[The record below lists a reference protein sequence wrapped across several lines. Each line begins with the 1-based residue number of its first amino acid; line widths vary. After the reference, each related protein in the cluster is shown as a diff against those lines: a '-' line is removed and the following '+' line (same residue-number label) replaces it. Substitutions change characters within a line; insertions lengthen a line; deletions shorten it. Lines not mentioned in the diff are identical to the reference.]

1 MAAVAAAAPTIQKA
15 AIPPLHLNA
24 SPWGWT
30 KTSRTVAVHP
40 KPGKFPSRS
49 LSFTCDHHWPVRPI
63 LSTNVEL
70 QSQIF
75 EGLAA
80 RPLSRLSTA
89 STSLFGKD
97 RRLLPLGTGKRKCP
111 APPNVYLDYPFSIPY
126 PKIMKKPEWWWRTL
140 ACVPYLMAL
149 QVSDTAFYF
158 QPLMEHYEQFEF
170 LSYYI
175 PGAIRR
181 LPTWFLMVYCFAV
194 YLGVVQNRKWPHFF
208 RYHVMMGLLLE
219 NVLQIVWYASNF
231 APLIHYGGR
240 FGMYYWAMVGS
251 GFIFLLMECVRCA
264 VAGIYVNI
272 PFISDAAYIHTPYV
286 KGDD

>member
-1 MAAVAAAAPTIQKA
+1 MPAVAAAAVQKA

-24 SPWGWT
+24 SPRGWT
-30 KTSRTVAVHP
+30 RTSGTVSVHP
-40 KPGKFPSRS
+40 KAGKFLLCS
-49 LSFTCDHHWPVRPI
+49 LAFTCDYHRPVRPV
-63 LSTNVEL
+63 LSTSIG
-70 QSQIF
+70 QQFQIF
-75 EGLAA
+75 EG
-80 RPLSRLSTA
+80 RQPLLRLSPA

-97 RRLLPLGTGKRKCP
+97 RSMLPPRTGRRKCP
-111 APPNVYLDYPFSIPY
+111 APPKVYLDYPFSIPY
-126 PKIMKKPEWWWRTL
+126 PKIVKKPEWWWRTL

-194 YLGVVQNRKWPHFF
+194 YLGVVRNRKWPHFF
-208 RYHVMMGLLLE
+208 RYHVMMGILLE

-251 GFIFLLMECVRCA
+251 AFILLLMECVRCA
-264 VAGIYVNI
+264 VAGIYANI
-272 PFISDAAYIHTPYV
+272 PFVSDAAYIHTPYV

>member
-1 MAAVAAAAPTIQKA
+1 MPAAAAAVQKA
-15 AIPPLHLNA
+15 AFPPLHSNA
-24 SPWGWT
+24 SPGGWT
-30 KTSRTVAVHP
+30 KTSRTVSVHP
-40 KPGKFPSRS
+40 KAGKFPSCS
-49 LSFTCDHHWPVRPI
+49 LAFTCDDYHWPVRPV
-63 LSTNVEL
+63 LSTDLKL
-70 QSQIF
+70 QSQILK
-75 EGLAA
+75 GLAA
-80 RPLSRLSTA
+80 QPLLRLSSA
-89 STSLFGKD
+89 STSLFGKERIMLPPRT
-97 RRLLPLGTGKRKCP
+97 RRRKCP
-111 APPNVYLDYPFSIPY
+111 VPPKAYLDYPFSIPY
-126 PKIMKKPEWWWRTL
+126 PKIMKKPEWLWRTL

-158 QPLMEHYEQFEF
+158 QPLMEHYEQLEF

-240 FGMYYWAMVGS
+240 FGMYYWAMVGL
-251 GFIFLLMECVRCA
+251 GFIFLLMECVKCA
-264 VAGIYVNI
+264 VAGIYTNI